1 MTSLILGYGKTGK
14 SVEKYFKKNDKK
26 YCIFDDNLPNR
37 NTFLDYGYENINE
50 VIVSPGIN
58 PDHHIIKN
66 AKSKKI
72 KVTTDIEIFS
82 ELTNSKLIAVTGT
95 NGKSSF
101 VTILNELLIKRG
113 FTSISAGNIGNSP
126 LEILLDEVNYEY
138 VVLELSSF
146 QIEYTS
152 SLKLDSA
159 VILNIFPDHID
170 WHKSFNSYAM
180 AKLKLFNFENNKNIR
195 ILGSVDNRLNDEI
208 PKDVIRPSDTTTF
221 EHSFLFD
228 EFINTLLLAS
238 EIYKIDKSDV
248 LDMLNDVS
256 ISPHR
261 FERFHTYNGIEF
273 INDSKATNFKAVFEA
288 TKKISNGLLI
298 LHGIDKNV
306 ELSNFKVS
314 NNVKIVLFPNNMN
327 VQKESSEQT
336 FIKYDSIFEISEI
349 IKQNLNDIKTVL
361 FSCGGASFNDFDN
374 YEDRGNFFKK
384 TILKDFK

>member
-1 MTSLILGYGKTGK
+1 
-14 SVEKYFKKNDKK
+14 
-26 YCIFDDNLPNR
+26 
-37 NTFLDYGYENINE
+37 
-50 VIVSPGIN
+50 
-58 PDHHIIKN
+58 
-66 AKSKKI
+66 
-72 KVTTDIEIFS
+72 
-82 ELTNSKLIAVTGT
+82 
-95 NGKSSF
+95 
-101 VTILNELLIKRG
+101 
-113 FTSISAGNIGNSP
+113 
-126 LEILLDEVNYEY
+126 
-138 VVLELSSF
+138 
-146 QIEYTS
+146 
-152 SLKLDSA
+152 
-159 VILNIFPDHID
+159 
-170 WHKSFNSYAM
+170 M

-195 ILGSVDNRLNDEI
+195 ILGSVDNRLNNEI

-314 NNVKIVLFPNNMN
+314 NNVKIVLFPNNNN